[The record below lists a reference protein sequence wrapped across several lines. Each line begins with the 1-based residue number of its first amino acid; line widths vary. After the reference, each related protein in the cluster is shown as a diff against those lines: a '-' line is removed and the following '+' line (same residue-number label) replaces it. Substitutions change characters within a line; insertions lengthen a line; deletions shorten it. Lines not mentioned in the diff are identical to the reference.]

1 MPFLT
6 DLRARLTGPVVAAV
20 EAAKAAAERAIPRKA
35 ATEAEAPQPEP
46 LKAAIP
52 EDLPPPP
59 LLQRALRH
67 APKAEQA
74 PEPVAATV
82 PEPQPAATPDPLEEA
97 YTHLARLN
105 AALAAAGEPEV
116 AAAGARFHAAVR
128 TLLEELSQNPA
139 AVSAHRHPLASW
151 VPGLALA
158 TERYV
163 TLQRR
168 APDPDRRNDLVS
180 VLDQVARRVLAHAEA
195 AKAGNGAFRAA

>member
-20 EAAKAAAERAIPRKA
+20 EAAKAAAERAIPRKG
-35 ATEAEAPQPEP
+35 TPIEAEP
-46 LKAAIP
+46 LQAAIP

-67 APKAEQA
+67 PPKTEEAPA
-74 PEPVAATV
+74 PVAAAM
-82 PEPQPAATPDPLEEA
+82 PEPQPATPDPLEEA
-97 YTHLARLN
+97 YMHLARIN
-105 AALAAAGEPEV
+105 AALAAAGDAEV

-128 TLLEELSQNPA
+128 ALLEELSHNPA
-139 AVSAHRHPLASW
+139 AVIAHQHPLASW

-158 TERYV
+158 SERYV
-163 TLQRR
+163 TLQQH

-195 AKAGNGAFRAA
+195 AKGGNGAFRAA